1 MRARPLRLPRWFWV
15 WVAPL
20 VIPLALFV
28 AVLAVPPSAPF
39 PRSAIP
45 QEQFRPARC
54 TWACHNR
61 GCAHRPAL
69 PASLAGDAG
78 LYGKTVRGLFRL
90 GARLHPDRMRGYG
103 AANFLVFCLAW
114 PGLMYALWVIAW
126 KQRAALRDGG
136 AR

>member
-1 MRARPLRLPRWFWV
+1 MSKRAFNVRRWLWI

-28 AVLAVPPSAPF
+28 GVLAVPPSAPF
-39 PRSAIP
+39 PRTAIP
-45 QEQFRPARC
+45 QDVYRPTRC
-54 TWACHNR
+54 TWSCHNR
-61 GCAHRPAL
+61 GCHHRAAL
-69 PASLAGDAG
+69 PASLTGDDG
-78 LYGKTVRGLFRL
+78 LYGKTIRGLFRL

-126 KQRAALRDGG
+126 KQRFALRDGG